1 MNLYI
6 CIVVNMFNIRPYF
19 SLREEG
25 YVFMLIV
32 TYGYVLFMLIVTYGY
47 VLLIINIDDE
57 YDY

>member
-6 CIVVNMFNIRPYF
+6 CIIVHIFNMRPYF

-25 YVFMLIV
+25 YVFMLI
-32 TYGYVLFMLIVTYGY
+32 MTYGY
-47 VLLIINIDDE
+47 VLLIIDIDDE

>member
-6 CIVVNMFNIRPYF
+6 CIVVNMFNKRPYF

-32 TYGYVLFMLIVTYGY
+32 TYEYI
-47 VLLIINIDDE
+47 LLIIDVE

>member
-6 CIVVNMFNIRPYF
+6 CIVVNMLKMRPYF

-32 TYGYVLFMLIVTYGY
+32 TYGYI
-47 VLLIINIDDE
+47 LLIIDVE

>member
-1 MNLYI
+1 
-6 CIVVNMFNIRPYF
+6 MFNMRPYS

-32 TYGYVLFMLIVTYGY
+32 IYGY
-47 VLLIINIDDE
+47 VLLIIDIDDE

>member
-6 CIVVNMFNIRPYF
+6 CIVVNMFNMRPYF

-32 TYGYVLFMLIVTYGY
+32 TYAY
-47 VLLIINIDDE
+47 VLLIIDIDDE

>member
-1 MNLYI
+1 M
-6 CIVVNMFNIRPYF
+6 RPYF

-32 TYGYVLFMLIVTYGY
+32 TYEYI
-47 VLLIINIDDE
+47 LLIIDVE

>member
-1 MNLYI
+1 MG
-6 CIVVNMFNIRPYF
+6 PYL

-25 YVFMLIV
+25 YVFMLIM
-32 TYGYVLFMLIVTYGY
+32 THGYVFMLIMTHGY

>member
-6 CIVVNMFNIRPYF
+6 CIVVNMFNMRPFF

-32 TYGYVLFMLIVTYGY
+32 TDEYI
-47 VLLIINIDDE
+47 LLIIDVE
-57 YDY
+57 YDH

>member
-6 CIVVNMFNIRPYF
+6 CIVVHMFTMRPYF

-32 TYGYVLFMLIVTYGY
+32 TYGYVLLI
-47 VLLIINIDDE
+47 LMMNMIIDC
-57 YDY
+57 DYYS

>member
-6 CIVVNMFNIRPYF
+6 CVVVNMFNMRPYF

-32 TYGYVLFMLIVTYGY
+32 TYEYI
-47 VLLIINIDDE
+47 LLIIDVE